1 MCPEFRPRDRGNLV
15 GMGEQTVR
23 VRRPVCLH
31 GARELRDGIDFD
43 TNAWDALFLAL
54 NDGRAR
60 AAEWIEHA

>member
-1 MCPEFRPRDRGNLV
+1 
-15 GMGEQTVR
+15 MGEQTVR

-60 AAEWIEHA
+60 AAERIEHA